1 MRAMAL
7 HPARSAQMQSD
18 LGHTAINE
26 ELCPRDVTRSS
37 EARKDTA
44 LADLVSIPNHPSV
57 IALANASFNRR
68 QPFVSAMK
76 IVSPSSLGDAV
87 AFEPRYPASACHIV
101 LGI

>member
-1 MRAMAL
+1 MAL
-7 HPARSAQMQSD
+7 HPARSAQLLSD

-26 ELCPRDVTRSS
+26 ELYPRNVTRSS

-44 LADLVSIPNHPSV
+44 LVVSSAAPNHPSGT
-57 IALANASFNRR
+57 ALANASFNRR
-68 QPFVSAMK
+68 QSFVSTMK

-87 AFEPRYPASACHIV
+87 VFEPRYPASAYHIV